1 MISKRVRTHR
11 GLLISSWFSSGK
23 PPEAYFRRGGESG
36 RAVTSDSS
44 GTSGTP
50 ENIMNKNGPMVI
62 HNGKFDHG
70 ISMVNNI
77 VNNG

>member
-1 MISKRVRTHR
+1 M
-11 GLLISSWFSSGK
+11 
-23 PPEAYFRRGGESG
+23 
-36 RAVTSDSS
+36 TSDSS

-50 ENIMNKNGPMVI
+50 EKIMNKNGPMVI

>member
-1 MISKRVRTHR
+1 MRSPDFILVFLRKTTGGLFPKR
-11 GLLISSWFSSGK
+11 LGK
-23 PPEAYFRRGGESG
+23 GQSCDL
-36 RAVTSDSS
+36 DSS

-50 ENIMNKNGPMVI
+50 EKIMNKNGPMVI